1 MNEER
6 ETPAPQP
13 EARTPAS
20 IRVALLMFGFAILC
34 PVMGVVSTLDSHDG
48 FEIFGTF
55 LIMLGVGG
63 VALFIG
69 VICTIVGFGSEP
81 RSNATMWAG
90 MLSVIAVLAL
100 LFFLGRAM

>member
-1 MNEER
+1 MLEES
-6 ETPAPQP
+6 ETPAPQR
-13 EARTPAS
+13 EATTRAS

-34 PVMGVVSTLDSHDG
+34 PVIGVVSTLDSHDG

-55 LIMLGVGG
+55 VIMLGVGG
-63 VALFIG
+63 IALLIG
-69 VICTIVGFGSEP
+69 IICTVAGFGSEP

-90 MLSVIAVLAL
+90 TLSVIAVLLL